1 MTTLSKRA
9 LIYVRVS
16 TDEQAKGYSL
26 KTQIEGCARYAEEM
40 GYAIAAT
47 FQEDYTGTSLDRP
60 ALNEMRN
67 FIATDQSISVLIVY
81 DLDRIARK
89 SILQMILEEELHR
102 SGIVVEYVIG
112 RYEDSDEGRL
122 QKQIRSSIAEYEKAK
137 ILERSKRGKRG
148 KAQSGFVL
156 VGNRPPY
163 GYKVISEPHKTWLA
177 IDEDEAKIVRLVYEW
192 YLIGDETGF
201 PLSMN
206 AITVKLTN
214 LRIPTRGDKF
224 SYVAKKRDP
233 GVWSSPMVRHI
244 LRNETYTGTWHY
256 GKTKII
262 SDGKENTRKAKSKC
276 GLGKQVPR
284 IRDEWV
290 SVAVPPIIS
299 RHDFDLV
306 QLKIVANVKDSR
318 RSSKHEYLMGR
329 RLKCSV
335 CNYTYVSRTRR
346 EQNHYYYCKGGEQK
360 PVRLCSM
367 PNFRADL
374 VDLAVWTWVKNLIDN
389 PENITNGLRNM
400 QAEAQSSN
408 SRLYERMEIIDQHLK
423 DFELQQKKLLDLFL
437 SGDFSQEMI
446 AERKARIDLNIR
458 RLLDEKNELNSH
470 LNSGILDN
478 EQIAE
483 VEASFAKIR
492 DKLENASFQSK
503 RHLIEMLDVHGKL
516 IIEVNRKV
524 IYITCLLQ
532 QQQRSLALT
541 SHSLSIGEIAKTR
554 SDYLPMVPFL

>member
-1 MTTLSKRA
+1 MTTISKRA
-9 LIYVRVS
+9 IIYVRVS

-26 KTQIEGCARYAEEM
+26 KTQIEGCTRYAEEM

-67 FIATDQSISVLIVY
+67 FIATGQSISVLVVY

-102 SGIVVEYVIG
+102 SGIIVEYVIG
-112 RYEDSDEGRL
+112 RYDDTDEGRL
-122 QKQIRSSIAEYEKAK
+122 QKQIRASIAEYEKAK

-156 VGNRPPY
+156 VGSRPPY
-163 GYKVISEPHKTWLA
+163 GYQVNSEPHKAWLE

-201 PLSMN
+201 PQSMN
-206 AITVKLTN
+206 AITVKLTD

-224 SYVAKKRDP
+224 SHVAKKRDP

-284 IRDEWV
+284 IRNEWV
-290 SVAVPPIIS
+290 SVTVPPIIS
-299 RHDFDLV
+299 RRDFDLA
-306 QLKIVANVKDSR
+306 QLKIASNSR
-318 RSSKHEYLMGR
+318 DAKRSTKHEYLMGR
-329 RLKCSV
+329 RIKCSE
-335 CNYTYVSRTRR
+335 CNYTFVGRTRR
-346 EQNHYYYCKGGEQK
+346 EHNHYYYCKGKEQK
-360 PVRLCSM
+360 PVSLCSM
-367 PNFRADL
+367 PNFRADI
-374 VDLAVWTWVKNLIDN
+374 VDLTVWNWLKSLIEN
-389 PENITNGLRNM
+389 PENVTQGLRNM
-400 QAEAQSSN
+400 QAEAKSSN
-408 SRLYERMEIIDQHLK
+408 SRLFEKIEIIDQQLEE
-423 DFELQQKKLLDLFL
+423 FEHQQKKLLDLFL
-437 SGDFSQEMI
+437 SGGFSQELI
-446 AERKARIDLNIR
+446 AERKTKIDLNIR
-458 RLLDEKNELNSH
+458 KLLDEKNELNSH
-470 LNSGILDN
+470 LSNGVLDD

-483 VEASFAKIR
+483 VEASCAEIR
-492 DKLENASFQSK
+492 GKLENASFQSK

-516 IIEVNRKV
+516 IIENNKKV
-524 IYITCLLQ
+524 IYIKCLLTQ
-532 QQQRSLALT
+532 PPPSPTLT
-541 SHSLSIGEIAKTR
+541 SPSLNTGAIATMFCVCR
-554 SDYLPMVPFL
+554 RTARYP